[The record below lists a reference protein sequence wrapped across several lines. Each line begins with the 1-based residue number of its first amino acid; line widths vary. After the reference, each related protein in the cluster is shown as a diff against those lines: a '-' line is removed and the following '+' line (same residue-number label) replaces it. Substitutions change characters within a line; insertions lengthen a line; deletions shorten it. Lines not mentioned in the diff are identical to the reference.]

1 MIEGAFSIEGASERM
16 PFHTE
21 VSESLDVSLDLE
33 QNDVIGD
40 AIDDVMERLATTS
53 YDVIAEQARRSC
65 GVIPDSAMMS
75 DDVIAKYA
83 DRPIERCV
91 IGTRPSIVR
100 NRANSTGARG
110 LVRPSASMEVVA
122 MYSIDMMSRSTSFL
136 N

>member
-83 DRPIERCV
+83 ESDRPMRD
-91 IGTRPSIVR
+91 R
-100 NRANSTGARG
+100 NKTKHCEEWSEQYRGQEAR
-110 LVRPSASMEVVA
+110 
-122 MYSIDMMSRSTSFL
+122 
-136 N
+136 